1 MALWGNKDGVVIT
14 GTSIS
19 VTNAST
25 AVTGTGTT
33 FLTDLKVGDVLQI
46 TSGTTTK
53 NRVAAI
59 ASNTVLTLADNFTGT
74 TAATLSVTTTAT
86 VALQQQPKSVYQN
99 GNTTGTNSVGGGKAG
114 IEKVFG
120 VDVTEARVAAN
131 RAKGI
136 NTPGWTSFAT
146 YTDAQGNTRRKVECL
161 VAMNGMTQA
170 VAGDAA
176 DDTVVADT

>member
-1 MALWGNKDGVVIT
+1 MALWGKKDGAVIQ

-25 AVTGTGTT
+25 AVTGSGTK
-33 FLTDLKVGDVLQI
+33 FLTDIKPGDVLQI

-53 NRVAAI
+53 NRVR
-59 ASNTVLTLADNFTGT
+59 TVISDTSLTLADNFTGT
-74 TAATLSVTTTAT
+74 TAATLSVTSTAT
-86 VALQQQPKSVYQN
+86 VALQQQPKYVYLNSN
-99 GNTTGTNSVGGGKAG
+99 GGVGGKAG
-114 IEKVFG
+114 LEKVFG
-120 VDVTEARVAAN
+120 VDVTEAQLAAN

-136 NTPGWTSFAT
+136 KVPGWTRFIT

-161 VAMNGMTQA
+161 VAMGSGETQS

-176 DDTVVADT
+176 DDSVVADS